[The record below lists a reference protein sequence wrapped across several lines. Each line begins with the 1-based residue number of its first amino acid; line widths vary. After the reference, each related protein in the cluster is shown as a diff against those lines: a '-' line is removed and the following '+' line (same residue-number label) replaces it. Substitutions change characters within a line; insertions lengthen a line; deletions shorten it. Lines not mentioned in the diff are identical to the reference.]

1 MISLRKSQLSSFLPY
16 NLRKNNEAVAFCETI
31 DIQIKKILDF
41 TENLYIWSDISKT
54 PEWLL
59 DYLSVELRVQFYKK
73 ELPIQVK
80 RNLIRNALIWYE
92 KIGTKK
98 VLQEM
103 LEYVFGEG
111 EVQEWFEYGGKPG
124 YFRIITPNMDATGT
138 KADEY
143 KNLIETVKRKTAKLD
158 AILVGI
164 TEYTSNL
171 VGVGMYE
178 LEKETY
184 KVEL

>member
-1 MISLRKSQLSSFLPY
+1 MTSLKESQLSSFLPY
-16 NLRKNNEAVAFCETI
+16 NLRKSNEAVAFCKVI
-31 DIQIKKILDF
+31 DIQIRKILDF

-59 DYLSVELRVQFYKK
+59 DYLSIELRVQFYKK
-73 ELPIQVK
+73 ELPVQVK

-111 EVQEWFEYGGKPG
+111 EVQEWFEYGGRPG
-124 YFRIITPNMDATGT
+124 YFRVITPNMDATGT

-143 KNLIETVKRKTAKLD
+143 KHLIETVKRKTAKLD
-158 AILVGI
+158 SIIVGI
-164 TEYTSNL
+164 TEYTPNL
-171 VGVGMYE
+171 VGIGRYE